1 MAIGVAIAEDQRL
14 VREALAA
21 LLARE
26 QDMEML
32 GQAATGHEAVD
43 LSLSVRPDVLVL
55 DISLPGMDGVA
66 VARTL
71 RGKLPSLKV
80 LALSVHAEAHFV
92 REMMKAGAAGYLVKG
107 AALAELM
114 HAIRVVAANGRYL
127 SAELE
132 PHEGAAAASRALSAR
147 EREVLALLAGGRRS
161 GEIAQALGISAGTVE
176 AHRRNIMRKLDLHSV
191 ADLTRYAVREGIVQ
205 P

>member
-1 MAIGVAIAEDQRL
+1 MTIRVVIAEDQRL
-14 VREALAA
+14 VREALGA
-21 LLARE
+21 LIARE
-26 QDMEML
+26 EGMEVV
-32 GQAATGHEAVD
+32 GQAATGREAVD
-43 LSLSVRPDVLVL
+43 LCLSVRPDVLVL
-55 DISLPGMDGVA
+55 DISLPEMDGVA

-71 RGKLPSLKV
+71 HGKLPTLKV

-92 REMMKAGAAGYLVKG
+92 REMMRAGAAGYLIKG
-107 AALAELM
+107 SALAELS
-114 HAIRVVAANGRYL
+114 HAIRVVTAQGRYL
-127 SAELE
+127 SPDLDLQE
-132 PHEGAAAASRALSAR
+132 AAASASRALSAR

-161 GEIAQALGISAGTVE
+161 GEIAQALGISPGTVE

>member
-1 MAIGVAIAEDQRL
+1 MTIRVAIAEDQRL

-21 LLARE
+21 LLSRE
-26 QDMEML
+26 EGIQMVGE
-32 GQAATGHEAVD
+32 AATGREAIA
-43 LSLSVRPDVLVL
+43 LCLSVRPDVLVL
-55 DISLPGMDGVA
+55 DISLPEMDGVA

-71 RGKLPSLKV
+71 RGKLPGLKV
-80 LALSVHAEAHFV
+80 LALSVHAEAHIV

-107 AALAELM
+107 SALAELA
-114 HAIRVVAANGRYL
+114 HAIRIVMADRQYL
-127 SAELE
+127 SPDLAPQEG
-132 PHEGAAAASRALSAR
+132 GAAPARALSLR

-161 GEIAQALGISAGTVE
+161 SEIARALGISPGTVE

-191 ADLTRYAVREGIVQ
+191 ADLTRYAVREGIVS